1 LAAKKVTGRCFFGF
15 ISEFDGCFALNMPLA
30 VVGLR
35 FEQLWP
41 VEMAARSG
49 IYLARDAA
57 LLLPPWLL
65 RSDDQRQGTM
75 NDVLR
80 HI

>member
-1 LAAKKVTGRCFFGF
+1 
-15 ISEFDGCFALNMPLA
+15 MPLA

-41 VEMAARSG
+41 VEMAARPG

-75 NDVLR
+75 NDVLA